1 MRDDARSNRMK
12 RPNGDERKE
21 FNQRTD
27 AHEATYIRLENEI
40 QAITRKYRD
49 LWNRDVEAVMA
60 RQDISEDRKH
70 VTRDLIGVFNELD
83 ICLEEMTLYEELLR
97 NQNEWLVD
105 TNSFYEHEEFDR
117 DPFDFL
123 RVTNA
128 NVHSKSIED
137 DLEDISK
144 RERYCRAF
152 IEDMHE
158 VLMNEALADLAD
170 KLEKNLHG
178 GATEL
183 LLDPMYTQILDTL
196 DKNRFYQDF
205 LHRTDDLREVI
216 RPFRQKYDAL
226 VRPQR
231 SSPGI

>member
-1 MRDDARSNRMK
+1 MR
-12 RPNGDERKE
+12 RPNRDERKE
-21 FNQRTD
+21 FYERTD
-27 AHEATYIRLENEI
+27 THKATYIRLKNEI
-40 QAITRKYRD
+40 QAITRKYRN
-49 LWNRDVEAVMA
+49 LWIRDVEAVMA

-128 NVHSKSIED
+128 NAHLKSIED

-170 KLEKNLHG
+170 KFEKNLHG

-183 LLDPMYTQILDTL
+183 LLDPMYTQILNTL
-196 DKNRFYQDF
+196 ENHPFYKDF

-216 RPFRQKYDAL
+216 RPFRQKHGAL
-226 VRPQR
+226 VRPPS